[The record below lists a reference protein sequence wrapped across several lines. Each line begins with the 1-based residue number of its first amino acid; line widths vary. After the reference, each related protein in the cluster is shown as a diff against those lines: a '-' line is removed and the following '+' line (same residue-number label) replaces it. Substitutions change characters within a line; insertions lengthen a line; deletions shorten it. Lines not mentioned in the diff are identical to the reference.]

1 MRKLLFVLMTGV
13 IFVSCST
20 PKYTYKFDRYSV
32 KHTVS
37 QTKNNVDFFS
47 QDSNSEEKL
56 NWNSEIAT
64 ASSSVVN
71 QTQTIV
77 ASISKDIYV
86 QPGKVT
92 TSAVSNPNSSFTKIA
107 KKERKGLVSAIK
119 QYNAFKKTSPD
130 AVKEG
135 VKSKNGFAIAGFFSS
150 IVGLIVLWPL
160 CIVGIILSAIGMK
173 SEKRGLAIA
182 GLIIGIVGVAII
194 LAVGV

>member
-1 MRKLLFVLMTGV
+1 ML
-13 IFVSCST
+13 I
-20 PKYTYKFDRYSV
+20 
-32 KHTVS
+32 
-37 QTKNNVDFFS
+37 FFS

-119 QYNAFKKTSPD
+119 QYNAFKKT
-130 AVKEG
+130 
-135 VKSKNGFAIAGFFSS
+135 
-150 IVGLIVLWPL
+150 
-160 CIVGIILSAIGMK
+160 
-173 SEKRGLAIA
+173 
-182 GLIIGIVGVAII
+182 
-194 LAVGV
+194 